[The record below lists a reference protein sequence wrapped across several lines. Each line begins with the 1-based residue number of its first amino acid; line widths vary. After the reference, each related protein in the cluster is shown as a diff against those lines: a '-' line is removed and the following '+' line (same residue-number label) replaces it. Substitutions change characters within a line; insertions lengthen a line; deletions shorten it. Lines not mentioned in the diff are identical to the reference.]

1 MKRLNIS
8 KSTVIIALMLTAS
21 LILSGCTE
29 GSAETVGG
37 GENNTEAVTETNA
50 PETAGTEATTPAVT
64 VTADTTEPVTSAAGT
79 LTATETAK
87 ATENKTEA
95 PVSVTATSTAPVAA
109 WAETAANGTM
119 YINTNGIYSR
129 KEAVQGSAKV
139 KQYGLN
145 EAVTVTAK
153 TNTGYYKL
161 SGGAFIHMDYLSANK
176 VTVTTTTTVKPVVTT
191 TSTQSKPS
199 QDRSYLNLSNS
210 DVQYILN
217 ECQKYAISLGYRVQ
231 SRADYEA
238 ECDELNKKCR
248 QLRKEGVSEAEIDKI
263 WDEFEATLRYFT
275 NVNDNDFW
283 SSCWHYIMYAG
294 DFKKKYENNFQFY
307 GYDEHCDT
315 KEQSIEWVIKYLKSW
330 IKFEHDEGRSCSTA
344 GTKLKTFDN
353 IAKEKGDWGVVS
365 YDDMRNEYATG
376 NFTYDINTS
385 YAFSVKF
392 Y

>member
-1 MKRLNIS
+1 MKRQITNI
-8 KSTVIIALMLTAS
+8 ITA
-21 LILSGCTE
+21 LILSASLLLSGCAE
-29 GSAETVGG
+29 NSAG
-37 GENNTEAVTETNA
+37 GEDKDTGTETNA

-79 LTATETAK
+79 LTATETTK

-95 PVSVTATSTAPVAA
+95 PVSVPATATAPVAA
-109 WAETAANGTM
+109 WAETAASGTM

-161 SGGAFIHMDYLSANK
+161 SGGAFIHMDYLSGNK
-176 VTVTTTTTVKPVVTT
+176 VTVTTTTTAKPVVTT
-191 TSTQSKPS
+191 TSTQSKPAE

-217 ECQKYAISLGYRVQ
+217 ECQKYAKSLGYRVMSYSEYQ
-231 SRADYEA
+231 KKIDDLDKAFYELKDTD
-238 ECDELNKKCR
+238 EGYQKYVDMCREFDSMQKYITNCD
-248 QLRKEGVSEAEIDKI
+248 DK
-263 WDEFEATLRYFT
+263 
-275 NVNDNDFW
+275 DFW
-283 SSCWHYIMYAG
+283 DGNWHNIMYAG
-294 DFKKKYENNFQFY
+294 NFTSDGSHDGN
-307 GYDEHCDT
+307 GYDLHCST
-315 KEQSIEWVIKYLKSW
+315 KQESIDWIIIYLKKW
-330 IKFEHDEGRSCSTA
+330 IKHEAGNGRSCSTI
-344 GTKLKTFDN
+344 GSKLKTFDEIN
-353 IAKEKGDWGVVS
+353 KAKDGWHLTYEDFQWEYSS
-365 YDDMRNEYATG
+365 YHKFDM
-376 NFTYDINTS
+376 NTS

>member
-95 PVSVTATSTAPVAA
+95 PVSVPITTTAPVAA
-109 WAETAANGTM
+109 WAETAASGTM

-161 SGGAFIHMDYLSANK
+161 SGGAFIHMDYLSGNK
-176 VTVTTTTTVKPVVTT
+176 VAVTTTTTVKSVVTT
-191 TSTQSKPS
+191 TSTQSKPAE

-217 ECQKYAISLGYRVQ
+217 ECQKYAKSLGYKVMTYSEYQ
-231 SRADYEA
+231 KKIDDLDKAFYELKDT
-238 ECDELNKKCR
+238 DEGYQKYVNMC
-248 QLRKEGVSEAEIDKI
+248 
-263 WDEFEATLRYFT
+263 DEFESTLKYIT
-275 NVNDNDFW
+275 NYNEKDFW
-283 SSCWHYIMYAG
+283 STGWHNIAFAG
-294 DFKKKYENNFQFY
+294 NFEPIG
-307 GYDEHCDT
+307 GYDFAGYHLCKT
-315 KEQSIEWVIKYLKSW
+315 KQESIEWLIGYLKYYIDSDY
-330 IKFEHDEGRSCSTA
+330 KEGRNSGSIA
-344 GTKLKTFDN
+344 TKLSTFEQL
-353 IAKEKGDWGVVS
+353 AKSGSCIFS
-365 YDDMRNEYATG
+365 YDVLQTYYEG
-376 NFTYDINTS
+376 YDINTS
-385 YAFSVKF
+385 YAFAVKF
-392 Y
+392 N

>member
-1 MKRLNIS
+1 MKRQI
-8 KSTVIIALMLTAS
+8 TIIITA
-21 LILSGCTE
+21 LILSASLVLSGC
-29 GSAETVGG
+29 AENTVGV
-37 GENNTEAVTETNA
+37 ENNGTGTESNVTEAME
-50 PETAGTEATTPAVT
+50 TTPSVT
-64 VTADTTEPVTSAAGT
+64 VTAEAAEPVTSAAETSAVTGSEGLKET
-79 LTATETAK
+79 PAITEK
-87 ATENKTEA
+87 ETEA
-95 PVSVTATSTAPVAA
+95 PVSVTAASTAPVAA
-109 WAETAANGTM
+109 WAETAASGTM

-161 SGGAFIHMDYLSANK
+161 SGGAFIHMDYLSGNK
-176 VTVTTTTTVKPVVTT
+176 VTVTTTTTAKPVVTT

-199 QDRSYLNLSNS
+199 EQDRSYLNLSNS

-217 ECQKYAISLGYRVQ
+217 ECQKYAKSLGYRVMSYSEYQ
-231 SRADYEA
+231 KKIDDLDKAFYELKDTD
-238 ECDELNKKCR
+238 EGYQKYVDMCREFDSMQKYITNCD
-248 QLRKEGVSEAEIDKI
+248 DK
-263 WDEFEATLRYFT
+263 
-275 NVNDNDFW
+275 DFW
-283 SSCWHYIMYAG
+283 DGNWHYIMYAG

>member
-1 MKRLNIS
+1 MKRQITNI
-8 KSTVIIALMLTAS
+8 ITA
-21 LILSGCTE
+21 LILSASLLLSGCAE
-29 GSAETVGG
+29 NSAG
-37 GENNTEAVTETNA
+37 GEDKDTGTETNA

-79 LTATETAK
+79 LTATETTK

-95 PVSVTATSTAPVAA
+95 PVSVPVTTTAPVAA
-109 WAETAANGTM
+109 WAETAASGTM

-161 SGGAFIHMDYLSANK
+161 SGGAFIHMDYLSGNK
-176 VTVTTTTTVKPVVTT
+176 VTVTTTTTAKPVVTT
-191 TSTQSKPS
+191 TSTQSKPAE

-217 ECQKYAISLGYRVQ
+217 ECQKYAKSLGYRVVTYNEYLAEEEVLIQ
-231 SRADYEA
+231 KAQDLYKNTGIDQDEAYEKVGWY
-238 ECDELNKKCR
+238 EWKGSLYITDCNEK
-248 QLRKEGVSEAEIDKI
+248 
-263 WDEFEATLRYFT
+263 
-275 NVNDNDFW
+275 DFW
-283 SSCWHYIMYAG
+283 DGNWHYIMYAG